1 MRINAMAI
9 TSLLII
15 FPATVTAR
23 DDDKGFAAYIAGDAA
38 YNATQVV
45 QFQNFAIMLH

>member
-9 TSLLII
+9 SSQLII
-15 FPATVTAR
+15 FPAAVTAR

-38 YNATQVV
+38 YNATRAVK
-45 QFQNFAIMLH
+45 FLNFLIMRH